1 MAPDSKNRIASAFH
15 AMKALGISDER
26 VKPALKRLLKL
37 NKKNWDLIEEENYTP
52 LVAAIL
58 DNEEA
63 KQEGNLVEQE
73 VLHERPLKRLH
84 LRQQE
89 GEPSPSSLNGTSQTR
104 HNAGGTELLGPPQS
118 TSESHPASGEYIT
131 RPESNEGVSGP
142 SGEARS
148 EGNLENTTDKP
159 SSLEIASLTTA
170 VLKVI
175 LNCGTAFAIP
185 NFQMPS
191 LDALMKLMDDRCR
204 KEYKDLDPSFSVMK
218 VMQDVC
224 QCFLEMGAASTNCS
238 FINTATDG

>member
-63 KQEGNLVEQE
+63 KQEGNLVEEE
-73 VLHERPLKRLH
+73 VLHERPFKRLH
-84 LRQQE
+84 
-89 GEPSPSSLNGTSQTR
+89 S
-104 HNAGGTELLGPPQS
+104 
-118 TSESHPASGEYIT
+118 EYIT
-131 RPESNEGVSGP
+131 RPESNEGVWGP
-142 SGEARS
+142 SGEART

-224 QCFLEMGAASTNCS
+224 QCFLEIGVASTVTTNHS